1 MQTSGKGGRTK
12 RQAPFSRDARCGGV
26 PFSGVLKHCCAAT
39 FWTAMVVSV
48 APPNKAGA
56 ESYRLYREVSQAWAA
71 RGFAARPSSPSY
83 IAPGTP
89 RDPWGPY
96 IKQSA
101 KRFAI
106 PETWIRAVMHQES
119 GGKQYLGGQLTTSGA
134 GAMGLMQLM
143 PATYAD
149 MQSQYNLGS
158 DPYDPHDNII
168 AGAAYIRLMYD
179 KYGAPGFL
187 AAYNAG
193 PSRVDDYLSNGRP
206 LPDETVNYV
215 AAITPNLGGGVA
227 VRGDWAPVPV
237 QQTGATSTAPES
249 YYTRTDLTRTADGC
263 LRDPNAEYDPTG
275 ACLID
280 RDTPHPDPVPETPA
294 PVTAIAQADSAS
306 APVGES
312 EPEAGNT
319 YGVPQ
324 PAQAVQVAA
333 LVAPRPATY
342 KASALP
348 LASNTA
354 ATSLPRGVKPLT
366 LQPRQAVASVTPAIG
381 FSGHQ
386 LGGVPYNGQQGT
398 VQVGAFSTYAEA
410 KRVAEKSTRVLASRS
425 LHATPAVRS
434 VQVSG
439 KSFYR
444 AQLVAENRTQIS
456 GVCQILHASS
466 VPCIPVKNG

>member
-1 MQTSGKGGRTK
+1 IY
-12 RQAPFSRDARCGGV
+12 APCHPTRFIV
-26 PFSGVLKHCCAAT
+26 Q
-39 FWTAMVVSV
+39 WTCS
-48 APPNKAGA
+48 
-56 ESYRLYREVSQAWAA
+56 
-71 RGFAARPSSPSY
+71 
-83 IAPGTP
+83 
-89 RDPWGPY
+89 
-96 IKQSA
+96 
-101 KRFAI
+101 
-106 PETWIRAVMHQES
+106 
-119 GGKQYLGGQLTTSGA
+119 
-134 GAMGLMQLM
+134 
-143 PATYAD
+143 
-149 MQSQYNLGS
+149 
-158 DPYDPHDNII
+158 
-168 AGAAYIRLMYD
+168 
-179 KYGAPGFL
+179 
-187 AAYNAG
+187 
-193 PSRVDDYLSNGRP
+193 SRVDDYLSNGRP

-227 VRGDWAPVPV
+227 VRGDRAPVPV
-237 QQTGATSTAPES
+237 QQTGATSTAPDS

-275 ACLID
+275 ACLMD

-306 APVGES
+306 GPVGES
-312 EPEAGNT
+312 EPQPGNR

-333 LVAPRPATY
+333 LAAPHPAPY
-342 KASALP
+342 KTSAVP
-348 LASNTA
+348 LASNTV
-354 ATSLPRGVKPLT
+354 ATPLPRGVKPLT
-366 LQPRQAVASVTPAIG
+366 LQPRQAVAAVTPAIG

-386 LGGVPYNGQQGT
+386 LGAAPHNGQQGT

-425 LHATPAVRS
+425 LHATPAVSS